1 MRLTILL
8 TTIVS
13 SIILTSCIKHEI
25 IPAPEH
31 KATLKA
37 YFNGSINS
45 TNVEF
50 TENVNGYYGKTSK
63 SQLILP
69 GGQTSSAVYFFEMK
83 STQTNSS
90 IQVGL
95 GSISWDA
102 GVSAGP
108 SLSTF
113 NTFFNNKTLPSYS
126 DNGTNGFTVIYKDV
140 YGNAW
145 TSKQNSVNSQNVL
158 FSNVNQESDPN
169 GDYSKFNCSFSCYVY
184 RSYGNPSV
192 TDSLY
197 IQNAQLKGWFSR

>member
-1 MRLTILL
+1 MRFSILL
-8 TTIVS
+8 ATLVS
-13 SIILTSCIKHEI
+13 SILLFSCIKHEI

-37 YFNGSINS
+37 YFNGTINN
-45 TNVEF
+45 TNIEF
-50 TENVNGYYGKTSK
+50 TENVTGYYGKTSK

-95 GSISWDA
+95 GSITWDA

-113 NTFFNNKTLPSYS
+113 NAFFNS
-126 DNGTNGFTVIYKDV
+126 
-140 YGNAW
+140 
-145 TSKQNSVNSQNVL
+145 
-158 FSNVNQESDPN
+158 
-169 GDYSKFNCSFSCYVY
+169 
-184 RSYGNPSV
+184 
-192 TDSLY
+192 
-197 IQNAQLKGWFSR
+197 